1 MQLVKL
7 GRKYINLDHIHC
19 IVEGT
24 DKYVVYYE
32 GGEKESTADVAKHP
46 QDSEDYLTLTSV
58 IAATTHKRP
67 R

>member
-24 DKYVVYYE
+24 DKYVVYM
-32 GGEKESTADVAKHP
+32 KVARRS
-46 QDSEDYLTLTSV
+46 QRQMWRNILRTLRIT
-58 IAATTHKRP
+58 
-67 R
+67 